1 MRKTLLLAALGL
13 ALVCVVAIPAYA
25 YNLRFSWMNPRVWR
39 QTQGSLAPS
48 PQCADEARNFTW
60 TFRYGWRRAVG
71 GELPRGLNRFGVEL
85 SDEFKSRVLE
95 IAGNDEDVQSLLS
108 SGYEVKDIRL
118 IHVKITVQGNGQV
131 AMYADKV
138 LLVLAKGDYN
148 RAYVEIDFEAGKVIR
163 IVNVSIIDKT
173 AIGAETTTAP

>member
-1 MRKTLLLAALGL
+1 M
-13 ALVCVVAIPAYA
+13 
-25 YNLRFSWMNPRVWR
+25 
-39 QTQGSLAPS
+39 
-48 PQCADEARNFTW
+48 
-60 TFRYGWRRAVG
+60 G

-118 IHVKITVQGNGQV
+118 IHVKLTVQGNGQV